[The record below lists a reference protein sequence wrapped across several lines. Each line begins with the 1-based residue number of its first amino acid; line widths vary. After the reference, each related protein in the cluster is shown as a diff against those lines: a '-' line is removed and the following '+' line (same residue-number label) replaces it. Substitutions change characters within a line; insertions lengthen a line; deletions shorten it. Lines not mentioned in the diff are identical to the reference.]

1 MDAGTKELLNKLCS
15 DGKLPEE
22 TKERLIKQIEEFAE
36 KVKEASTTERMKTG
50 AYAAVTGLFLKASD
64 SVPLE
69 TKNDVLRETIDML
82 VWGIRAETLALILE
96 GEIDKND
103 ETNMVG
109 LYDYASAKANKHR
122 EYLHN
127 MITSLMDDQA
137 KRIKESEQVH

>member
-1 MDAGTKELLNKLCS
+1 MDDAAKELLDRLCL
-15 DGKLPEE
+15 DGKLSNEA
-22 TKERLIKQIEEFAE
+22 KEKLIKKVEEFSE

-50 AYAAVTGLFLKASD
+50 AYAAVTGLFLKTSD
-64 SVPLE
+64 PVPLE

-127 MITSLMDDQA
+127 MITSLMDDQV
-137 KRIKESEQVH
+137 KKMKEREHVH